1 MNQLFA
7 ANTPADFWRPLQSV
21 PQSVWDQA
29 AANAA
34 GVLPAPLVAAL
45 NNGAATDLMARAL
58 DESLFGAERYR
69 LSGLKSIY
77 YAVARPLLPTWV
89 RPLLRKVYHPAEEV
103 QSLLEWPVEDRFVR
117 FQFAMLNSVLGQL
130 GQGALDVVGLWPGG
144 RRFAFVLTHD
154 VEARPGH
161 DFVRR
166 VMDLEEKYGF
176 RSSFNF
182 VPEGYR
188 VDHALLD
195 EMRAR
200 GFEIGVHGLKHDG
213 RLFSSRDLFEERARK
228 INAYAAEWGAV
239 GYRSPM
245 THRNPEW
252 MQALDIEYDLSFFD
266 TDPFEP
272 MAGGSM
278 SIWPYTIGRFVE
290 LPYTL
295 MQDHRYL
302 EVLEQRSPDLWLQ
315 KVDFIEANYG
325 MVLLNSHPDY
335 LLKPGGMAVY
345 EALLARM
352 AQRQHAWHA
361 LPREVAEWWRGRAA
375 FDPGQLSQ
383 PAPRAELPE
392 AVIWSMER
400 RGSHVEVRIPG
411 VQELTSSTTAYLG
424 R

>member
-1 MNQLFA
+1 MNELFA
-7 ANTPADFWRPLQSV
+7 ANTPACFWRPLQSV
-21 PQSVWDQA
+21 PPMMWDKA
-29 AANAA
+29 SAEAA
-34 GVLPAPLVAAL
+34 GLLPPPLAAMS
-45 NNGAATDLMARAL
+45 NGQASGLMARAL
-58 DESLFGAERYR
+58 DESLFGPERYR

-89 RPLLRKVYHPAEEV
+89 RPLLRKVYHPAEDV
-103 QSLLEWPVEDRFVR
+103 QSMLDWPVEDRYVHY
-117 FQFAMLNSVLGQL
+117 QFRLVANVLKQL
-130 GQGALDVVGLWPGG
+130 GQQAIDVVGLWPGG
-144 RRFAFVLTHD
+144 HRFAFVLTHD

-182 VPEGYR
+182 VPEGYAI
-188 VDHALLD
+188 DADLLD

-213 RLFSSRDLFEERARK
+213 RLFSSRELFEARAQK
-228 INAYAAEWGAV
+228 INAYAAKWGAV

-252 MQALDIEYDLSFFD
+252 MQSLAIDYDLSFFD
-266 TDPFEP
+266 TDPYEP

-278 SIWPYTIGRFVE
+278 SIWPYFIGRFVE

-302 EVLEQRSPDLWLQ
+302 EVLEQRSADLWLQ
-315 KVDFIEANYG
+315 KVEFIETNCG

-335 LLKPGGMAVY
+335 LLKPGGMEVY
-345 EALLARM
+345 EALLAAM
-352 AQRQHAWHA
+352 ARRKNCWHA
-361 LPREVAEWWRGRAA
+361 LPREAAGWWRRRNAITTE
-375 FDPGQLSQ
+375 QLATSGE
-383 PAPRAELPE
+383 PARPDD
-392 AVIWSMER
+392 AVVWTIER
-400 RGSHVEVRIPG
+400 QGDGVAMRIPRG
-411 VQELTSSTTAYLG
+411 EDMRAHAGSDRS
-424 R
+424 

>member
-1 MNQLFA
+1 MNDLYA
-7 ANTPADFWRPLQSV
+7 ANTPAAFWRPLQSI
-21 PQSVWDQA
+21 PSAIWNHAIAGA
-29 AANAA
+29 AA
-34 GVLPAPLVAAL
+34 VLPAPLAASAG
-45 NNGAATDLMARAL
+45 NGTAAGLAARVL
-58 DESLFGAERYR
+58 DESVFGDDRYR

-77 YAVARPLLPTWV
+77 YAVARPLLPAWV
-89 RPLLRKVYHPAEEV
+89 RPMLRKVYHPAEEV
-103 QSLLEWPVEDRFVR
+103 QSLLEWPVEDRYVR
-117 FQFAMLNSVLGQL
+117 FQLSLLGGVLEELGQQSL
-130 GQGALDVVGLWPGG
+130 AIVGLWPAGA
-144 RRFAFVLTHD
+144 RFAFVLTHD
-154 VEARPGH
+154 VEARAGH
-161 DFVRR
+161 DFVRQ
-166 VMDLEEKYGF
+166 VMNLEEKYGF

-182 VPEGYR
+182 VPEGYKIDR
-188 VDHALLD
+188 DLLD
-195 EMRAR
+195 EMRVR

-213 RLFSSRDLFEERARK
+213 RLFSSRELFEARARK

-252 MQALDIEYDLSFFD
+252 MQALDIQYDLSFFD
-266 TDPFEP
+266 TDPYEP

-278 SIWPYTIGRFVE
+278 SIWPYFIGRFVE

-345 EALLARM
+345 EAFLAAM
-352 AQRQHAWHA
+352 AERRNCWHA
-361 LPREVAEWWRGRAA
+361 LPREVAAWWRQRDATDPERLAQPGGRT
-375 FDPGQLSQ
+375 
-383 PAPRAELPE
+383 ELPE
-392 AVIWSMER
+392 AVVWTMER
-400 RGSHVEVRIPG
+400 RGDGVEARIPG
-411 VQELTSSTTAYLG
+411 T

>member
-1 MNQLFA
+1 MNDLYA
-7 ANTPADFWRPLQSV
+7 ANTPAAFWRPVQSISPV
-21 PQSVWDQA
+21 LWDGA
-29 AANAA
+29 ARAAA
-34 GVLPAPLVAAL
+34 GVLPPGLAESAS
-45 NNGAATDLMARAL
+45 NGAAAGILGRAL
-58 DESLFGAERYR
+58 DESLFGEERYR

-89 RPLLRKVYHPAEEV
+89 RPLLRKVYHPADDV
-103 QSLLEWPVEDRFVR
+103 QSALGWPVEDRLVR
-117 FQFAMLNSVLGQL
+117 FQFALLARVMDELGQD
-130 GQGALDVVGLWPGG
+130 ALNIVGLWPGG
-144 RRFAFVLTHD
+144 NRFACVLTHD

-161 DFVRR
+161 DFVRQ
-166 VMDLEEKYGF
+166 VMALEEKYGF

-188 VDHALLD
+188 VDGDLLD

-200 GFEIGVHGLKHDG
+200 GFEVGVHGLKHDG
-213 RLFSSRDLFEERARK
+213 RLFASRQLFEERAQK
-228 INAYAAEWGAV
+228 INGYARQWGAV

-252 MQALDIEYDLSFFD
+252 MQSLEIDYDLSFFD
-266 TDPFEP
+266 TDPYEP

-278 SIWPYTIGRFVE
+278 SIWPYFIGRFVE

-302 EVLEQRSPDLWLQ
+302 EVLEQRSPDLWLE
-315 KVDFIEANYG
+315 KVDFIEDHYG

-345 EALLARM
+345 EALLAAL
-352 AQRQHAWHA
+352 AQRRDCWRA
-361 LPREVAEWWRGRAA
+361 LPREAADWWRRRAATDAAQLATPAGRAA
-375 FDPGQLSQ
+375 
-383 PAPRAELPE
+383 LPE
-392 AVIWSMER
+392 AVVWTIEN
-400 RGSHVEVRIPG
+400 RGNRLVANVPG
-411 VQELTSSTTAYLG
+411 A

>member
-1 MNQLFA
+1 MKELFA
-7 ANTPADFWRPLQSV
+7 ANTPAAFWRPLRPV

-29 AANAA
+29 VAEAAS
-34 GVLPAPLVAAL
+34 VLPAPLVGAAH
-45 NNGAATDLMARAL
+45 NGAASDLMARAL
-58 DESLFGAERYR
+58 DESLFGADRYH

-77 YAVARPLLPTWV
+77 YAVARPLLPVWV

-117 FQFAMLNSVLGQL
+117 FQFDTLARVMGQL
-130 GQGALDVVGLWPGG
+130 GQDALKVVGLWPEGK
-144 RRFAFVLTHD
+144 RFAFVLTHD

-161 DFVRR
+161 DFVRQ

-182 VPEGYR
+182 VPEGYK
-188 VDHALLD
+188 VDSALLE

-213 RLFSSRDLFEERARK
+213 RLFSSRELFEERARK
-228 INAYAAEWGAV
+228 INAYVKEWGAA

-252 MQALDIEYDLSFFD
+252 MQALDIDYDLSFFD

-278 SIWPYTIGRFVE
+278 SIWPYVIGRFVE

-302 EVLEQRSPDLWLQ
+302 EVLEQRSADLWLQ
-315 KVDFIEANYG
+315 KVDFIEAHNG
-325 MVLLNSHPDY
+325 MALLNSHPDY

-345 EALLARM
+345 EALLAAM
-352 AQRQHAWHA
+352 ARREHVWHA
-361 LPREVAEWWRGRAA
+361 LPFEVAAWWRRRAA
-375 FDPGQLSQ
+375 I
-383 PAPRAELPE
+383 APE
-392 AVIWSMER
+392 ALAQQSEAVVWSLER
-400 RGSHVEVRIPG
+400 RGDRVDVIIPG
-411 VQELTSSTTAYLG
+411 V